1 MQAEPACAADY
12 GGDFMIGQVER
23 RVRSEEELDALRREV
38 QALRQRVSELQ
49 RRTAR
54 HRDDEPM
61 HERGGVILGVSARE
75 DLLLEAERIARVGSW
90 AWDIETDR
98 VFWSDELY
106 RLLGYDPELVRASTE
121 LFFARVHPDD
131 VLRVKAEAERSVSTG
146 VSPQI
151 DCRLSMPDGS
161 VRYVTMNAS
170 MLFDDAGRVR
180 RVVGAIRDLTDE
192 HCMRA
197 KMLRTLE
204 LLEQAQDIAQL
215 GSYVCD
221 AVGQRAEWSTGFY
234 RILGLDPQ
242 TPASV
247 EAYFERVHPADR
259 ERVTELYRRGL
270 DGEIT
275 PEFDA
280 RIVRPNGEV
289 RLVRTRS
296 IVVHDESGRVSEF
309 RGSLLD
315 VTEQARLTEQ
325 LARLGKMEAVGRLAA
340 GIAHDFNN
348 LLTVIG
354 VNLELW
360 ADESGHQ
367 TEIIDARTALR
378 SAKSLTDRLLAFGR
392 KARLTKVVV
401 APNELV
407 TRTADLV
414 RRAIED
420 RVRIELALAPAMPPM
435 RVDPMLIEQAL
446 INLVINARDAMP
458 NGGTVR
464 LSTRSSTTPPSTT
477 PRSSTSPSSMPP
489 DSWVEIE
496 VADDGPGLSAD
507 LKDKIFEPFFTT
519 KGDLGTGLGLP
530 MVLGTVE
537 QHGGSVEVD
546 SELGLGTRFVLRLPA
561 DPAARATP
569 LAVEAR
575 PQQLSSL
582 VGEVLVV
589 EDDSLVASVIA
600 RTLQRHGLS
609 VALAH
614 RPADAIE
621 LWARHPAISLVICD
635 VSMADMRGPELVARL
650 RRSGRPLRVLYVTG
664 YTQEG
669 VREARDE
676 RVLAKP
682 FSPAALVRALTEL
695 AAAV

>member
-1 MQAEPACAADY
+1 
-12 GGDFMIGQVER
+12 MIGRVER

-54 HRDDEPM
+54 HRDDEPT

-90 AWDIETDR
+90 AWDIETNR

-106 RLLGYDPELVRASTE
+106 RLLGYDPDTVHASTE

-131 VLRVKAEAERSVSTG
+131 VLRVKAEAERSVGTG

-170 MLFDDAGRVR
+170 MLFDGAGRVR

-197 KMLRTLE
+197 KMRRTLE
-204 LLEQAQDIAQL
+204 LLEQAQDIAQF

-221 AVGQRAEWSTGFY
+221 ATGQRGEWSSGFY
-234 RILGLDPQ
+234 RILGLDPG
-242 TPASV
+242 TPATV
-247 EAYFERVHPADR
+247 EAYFERVHPGDR
-259 ERVTELYRRGL
+259 DRVAELYRRGL
-270 DGEIT
+270 AGEIT

-280 RIVRPNGEV
+280 RVVRPDGEV

-296 IVVHDESGRVSEF
+296 IVVRDESGRVSEF

-315 VTEQARLTEQ
+315 ITEQARLTEQ

-360 ADESGHQ
+360 AEESGHQ
-367 TEIIDARTALR
+367 TEIVDARTALR

-407 TRTADLV
+407 ARTADLV
-414 RRAIED
+414 RRVIED
-420 RVRIELALAPAMPPM
+420 RVRIKLALAPAVPPM

-446 INLVINARDAMP
+446 INLVLNARDAMP
-458 NGGTVR
+458 DGGTVT
-464 LSTRSSTTPPSTT
+464 LTTRSAALPSG
-477 PRSSTSPSSMPP
+477 SC
-489 DSWVEIE
+489 VEIE
-496 VADDGPGLSAD
+496 VADDGPGLSPE

-561 DPAARATP
+561 DPAARATS

-575 PQQLSSL
+575 PLQLSKL

-589 EDDSLVASVIA
+589 EDDSLVAAVIA

-621 LWARHPAISLVICD
+621 LWAHHPAISLVICD

-664 YTQEG
+664 YTQEA
-669 VREARDE
+669 VRDGRDE

-695 AAAV
+695 AAAD

>member
-1 MQAEPACAADY
+1 MMQGEPRVADD
-12 GGDFMIGQVER
+12 GGDFMIGRVER

-38 QALRQRVSELQ
+38 QSLRQRVSELQ
-49 RRTAR
+49 RRTPR
-54 HRDDEPM
+54 HGDDELAP
-61 HERGGVILGVSARE
+61 ERNGVILGVSARE

-90 AWDIETDR
+90 AWDIETNR
-98 VFWSDELY
+98 VFWSDEHY
-106 RLLGYDPELVRASTE
+106 RLLGYDPETVQASTE

-131 VLRVKAEAERSVSTG
+131 VVRVRAEAERSVQTG

-151 DCRLSMPDGS
+151 DCRLALPDGS
-161 VRYVTMNAS
+161 VRYITINAS

-192 HCMRA
+192 HRMRE
-197 KMLRTLE
+197 KMRRTLE

-221 AVGQRAEWSTGFY
+221 ATGQRGEWSTGFY
-234 RILGLDPQ
+234 RILGLDPR

-247 EAYFERVHPADR
+247 EAYFERLHPGDR
-259 ERVTELYRRGL
+259 ERVAELYRRGL

-275 PEFDA
+275 TEFDA

-289 RLVRTRS
+289 RVVRTRS
-296 IVVHDESGRVSEF
+296 IVVRDESGRVSEF

-315 VTEQARLTEQ
+315 VTEQTRLTEQ

-360 ADESGHQ
+360 AEESGHL
-367 TEIIDARTALR
+367 TEIVDARTALR

-392 KARLTKVVV
+392 KARLTKVVA

-407 TRTADLV
+407 ARTADLV
-414 RRAIED
+414 RRVIED
-420 RVRIELALAPAMPPM
+420 RVRIELSLAPDVPPI
-435 RVDPMLIEQAL
+435 RVDPTLIEQAL

-464 LSTRSSTTPPSTT
+464 LSTRSSATRARSTPSAGAAAG
-477 PRSSTSPSSMPP
+477 
-489 DSWVEIE
+489 SWVEIE
-496 VADDGPGLSAD
+496 VADDGPGLSPE

-546 SELGLGTRFVLRLPA
+546 SELGQGTRFVLRLPA
-561 DPAARATP
+561 DPSARATP
-569 LAVEAR
+569 LAGEAK

-582 VGEVLVV
+582 VGQVLVV
-589 EDDSLVASVIA
+589 EDDSLVAAVIS
-600 RTLQRHGLS
+600 RTLQRYGLA
-609 VALAH
+609 VVLAH

-664 YTQEG
+664 YAEEG
-669 VREARDE
+669 VRDAREE
-676 RVLAKP
+676 RVLSKP
-682 FSPAALVRALTEL
+682 FTPAALVHALSEL
-695 AAAV
+695 AAG

>member
-1 MQAEPACAADY
+1 MRRSVPGGMMQAEPACVADY
-12 GGDFMIGQVER
+12 GGDFMIGRVER

-49 RRTAR
+49 RRTPR
-54 HRDDEPM
+54 HRDDEPS
-61 HERGGVILGVSARE
+61 HERGGSILGVSERE
-75 DLLLEAERIARVGSW
+75 DLLLEAERIACVGSW
-90 AWDIETDR
+90 VWDIETNR
-98 VFWSDELY
+98 VFWSNELY
-106 RLLGYDPELVRASTE
+106 RLLGYDPEAVRASTE

-131 VLRVKAEAERSVSTG
+131 VLRVRAEAERSVGTG
-146 VSPQI
+146 VAPQI
-151 DCRLSMPDGS
+151 DYRLSMPDGS

-170 MLFDDAGRVR
+170 MLFDAAGRVR

-197 KMLRTLE
+197 KMRRTLE

-221 AVGQRAEWSTGFY
+221 ATGQRGEWSTGFY

-242 TPASV
+242 TPATV
-247 EAYFERVHPADR
+247 EAYFERVHPGDR
-259 ERVTELYRRGL
+259 DRVTELYLRGL
-270 DGEIT
+270 AGEIT

-296 IVVHDESGRVSEF
+296 IVVRDESGRVSEF

-325 LARLGKMEAVGRLAA
+325 LARLDKMEAVGRLAA

-360 ADESGHQ
+360 AEESGHQ
-367 TEIIDARTALR
+367 PEIVDARTALR

-401 APNELV
+401 SPNELV
-407 TRTADLV
+407 ARTADLV
-414 RRAIED
+414 RRVIED
-420 RVRIELALAPAMPPM
+420 RVRIELALAPSVPPM
-435 RVDPMLIEQAL
+435 RVDPTLIEQAL

-458 NGGTVR
+458 DGGTVT
-464 LSTRSSTTPPSTT
+464 LTTRPSAM
-477 PRSSTSPSSMPP
+477 PSG
-489 DSWVEIE
+489 SWVEIE
-496 VADDGPGLSAD
+496 VADDGPGLSPE

-537 QHGGSVEVD
+537 QHGGSVDVD
-546 SELGLGTRFVLRLPA
+546 SELGQGTRFVLRLPA
-561 DPAARATP
+561 DPVARATP
-569 LAVEAR
+569 LALEAR
-575 PQQLSSL
+575 SQQLSKL

-589 EDDSLVASVIA
+589 EDDSLVAAVIA
-600 RTLQRHGLS
+600 RTLKRQGLG

-664 YTQEG
+664 YTQEA
-669 VREARDE
+669 VRDARDE

-682 FSPAALVRALTEL
+682 FSPAALVSALTEL
-695 AAAV
+695 AAGD

>member
-1 MQAEPACAADY
+1 VCGYY
-12 GGDFMIGQVER
+12 GGDFMIGRVER

-49 RRTAR
+49 RRTPR
-54 HRDDEPM
+54 HRDDEPS

-75 DLLLEAERIARVGSW
+75 DLLLEAERIACVGSW
-90 AWDIETDR
+90 AWDIETNR
-98 VFWSDELY
+98 VFWSNELY
-106 RLLGYDPELVRASTE
+106 RLLGYDPEAVRASTE
-121 LFFARVHPDD
+121 LFFARVHADD
-131 VLRVKAEAERSVSTG
+131 VLRVKAEAERSVGTG
-146 VSPQI
+146 VAPQI
-151 DCRLSMPDGS
+151 DYRLSMPDGS
-161 VRYVTMNAS
+161 VRYVTMNGS
-170 MLFDDAGRVR
+170 MLFDAAGRVR
-180 RVVGAIRDLTDE
+180 RVVGAVRDLTDE

-197 KMLRTLE
+197 KMRRTLE

-221 AVGQRAEWSTGFY
+221 ATGQRGEWSTGFY

-242 TPASV
+242 TPATV
-247 EAYFERVHPADR
+247 EAYFERVHPGDR
-259 ERVTELYRRGL
+259 DRVTELYRRGL
-270 DGEIT
+270 AGEIT

-296 IVVHDESGRVSEF
+296 IVVRDESGRVSEF

-325 LARLGKMEAVGRLAA
+325 LARLDKMEAVGRLAA

-360 ADESGHQ
+360 AEESGHQ
-367 TEIIDARTALR
+367 PEIVDARTALR

-401 APNELV
+401 SPNELV
-407 TRTADLV
+407 ARTADLV
-414 RRAIED
+414 RRVIED
-420 RVRIELALAPAMPPM
+420 RVRIELALAPSVPPM
-435 RVDPMLIEQAL
+435 RVDPTLIEQAL

-458 NGGTVR
+458 DGGTVT
-464 LSTRSSTTPPSTT
+464 LTTRPSAM
-477 PRSSTSPSSMPP
+477 PSG
-489 DSWVEIE
+489 SWVEIE
-496 VADDGPGLSAD
+496 VADDGPGLSRE

-537 QHGGSVEVD
+537 QHGGSVDVH
-546 SELGLGTRFVLRLPA
+546 SELGQGTRFVLRLPA
-561 DPAARATP
+561 DPVARATP
-569 LAVEAR
+569 LALEAR
-575 PQQLSSL
+575 PQQLSKL

-589 EDDSLVASVIA
+589 EDDSLVAAVIA
-600 RTLQRHGLS
+600 RTLQRQGLG

-621 LWARHPAISLVICD
+621 LWARYPAISLVICD

-664 YTQEG
+664 YTQEA
-669 VREARDE
+669 VRDARDE

-695 AAAV
+695 AAAS